1 MNAERSGALSAIPG
15 DVAVVFTPDAQ
26 AAVRATVCSSPRE
39 LGGSV
44 LRAVEDT
51 VADYGVVEPS
61 RLVDKWY
68 RTAAV
73 ADYESAEAAAT
84 YLGGYGPRSILK
96 YQESVLGLFCLK
108 GSIPRALSVVDFGAG
123 PSVGFAALVDLLT
136 LLGRILGEEFSL
148 SYRAVDRSRAMLT
161 VGRSLCARIMQRL
174 AMPATY
180 EASERVDLHLS
191 PETLLVLANVMN
203 ESEGNLECGTFLHTL
218 LQQLP
223 RVQDVVVIEPA
234 TEQPSRQLCGL
245 GARLEHFSH
254 IGPCPSAGAACTE
267 WSFREFAKRV
277 YSCERYCLGKWAPA
291 AARCKFSMALF
302 SKVQTERRL
311 AVDHYVVVGQRLG
324 TGQAVTC
331 RRGEKRVIR
340 VAPEAQPWDLVTAA
354 GRIEEWWP

>member
-1 MNAERSGALSAIPG
+1 LSGVPEDAVAFTAE
-15 DVAVVFTPDAQ
+15 AQ
-26 AAVRATVCSSPRE
+26 AAVRGTVCSSPRE

-44 LRAVEDT
+44 LRALEDT
-51 VADYGVVEPS
+51 VADYKVVEPS

-73 ADYESAEAAAT
+73 ADYGSPDAAAT
-84 YLGGYGPRSILK
+84 YLGGYGPRSVLK
-96 YQESVLGLFCLK
+96 YEESILGLFSLK
-108 GSIPRALSVVDFGAG
+108 GFIPRALSVVDFGAG

-136 LLGRILGEEFSL
+136 LLGGILGQEFSL
-148 SYRAVDRSRAMLT
+148 SYRAVDRSRAMLA
-161 VGRSLCARIMQRL
+161 VGRALCNRIMER
-174 AMPATY
+174 ADIRTTY
-180 EASERVDLHLS
+180 DSSEPNDLHPS

-203 ESEGNLECGTFLHTL
+203 ESEGNLECGTLLRAL
-218 LQQLP
+218 LQRLP
-223 RVQDVVVIEPA
+223 GVQDVVVIEPA

-254 IGPCPSAGAACTE
+254 IGPCPSSGSACTE
-267 WSFREFAKRV
+267 WSFRDFTKRV

-302 SKVQTERRL
+302 SKVHAERKL
-311 AVDHYVVVGQRLG
+311 AGDDHVVVGQRLG

-340 VAPEAQPWDLVTAA
+340 LAPEAQPWDLVTAD
-354 GRIEEWWP
+354 GRVKEWWP